1 MIDREPAPRRGR
13 IAVATWLAL
22 LLVAAGIAWR
32 AHYVADLSAFLPS
45 APTPEQA
52 VLLDQLK
59 SGATARLVLIG
70 IEGAPAGA
78 STEAAATARADASRK
93 LADVLRTSQR
103 FASVDNG
110 DTAAWADAGR
120 FVFAHR
126 YALLIAWAL
135 TIVLFGAIEPA
146 SFLQFANFTS
156 IFNSQAVQ
164 VVLTCALVITL
175 TASEYDLSAASV
187 LSLSAMIIAVLNAQ
201 MGLPV
206 GLAIVVALAV
216 GLLIGAI
223 NGILVVVIG
232 IESIIATLGM
242 GSLVSGI
249 TLWISHSNLI
259 SGISNTLVE
268 WVIVP
273 RFFVISFG
281 FVYAVLISAAL
292 WYFLTY
298 TPIGRQ
304 LLFVGRGR
312 RIARLYGLPVSK
324 LRFGALMAGSFTAA
338 IAGVL
343 YAGTSASA
351 DPNSGDSFM
360 LPAFAAAF
368 LGSTSIVPG
377 RFNAWGSF
385 AAVYFLVT
393 GIYGLSLL
401 GIQVFIQ
408 NLFYGGALI
417 IAVALSVLV
426 RRSETR
432 EPDIAKEGN

>member
-1 MIDREPAPRRGR
+1 MNVSGPTSPAPPKSDAADANPP
-13 IAVATWLAL
+13 AVARQSRL
-22 LLVAAGIAWR
+22 
-32 AHYVADLSAFLPS
+32 
-45 APTPEQA
+45 
-52 VLLDQLK
+52 
-59 SGATARLVLIG
+59 GA
-70 IEGAPAGA
+70 
-78 STEAAATARADASRK
+78 
-93 LADVLRTSQR
+93 
-103 FASVDNG
+103 
-110 DTAAWADAGR
+110 
-120 FVFAHR
+120 FAHR

-135 TIVLFGAIEPA
+135 IIALFGAIEPD
-146 SFLQFANFTS
+146 SFLQVENFTS
-156 IFNSQAVQ
+156 IFNSQAVL
-164 VVLTCALVITL
+164 VVLTCSLVVTL

-187 LSLSAMIIAVLNAQ
+187 LSLSAMLIAVLNAQ
-201 MGLPV
+201 MGVPV
-206 GLAIVVALAV
+206 GWAILISMAA
-216 GLLIGAI
+216 GLLVGTV

-259 SGISNTLVE
+259 SGISQTLVT

-273 RFFVISFG
+273 QIFGLSLG
-281 FVYAVLISAAL
+281 FVYAVLIAAGL

-298 TPIGRQ
+298 TPLGRQ

-312 RIARLYGLPVSK
+312 RIARLSGLPVAR
-324 LRFGALMAGSFTAA
+324 LRFGALMAGSFLAS
-338 IAGVL
+338 IAGIL

-393 GIYGLSLL
+393 GIYGLSLM

-426 RRSETR
+426 RKSEAR

>member
-1 MIDREPAPRRGR
+1 MNVSGPTSP
-13 IAVATWLAL
+13 VPN
-22 LLVAAGIAWR
+22 
-32 AHYVADLSAFLPS
+32 PS
-45 APTPEQA
+45 AA
-52 VLLDQLK
+52 D
-59 SGATARLVLIG
+59 ATA
-70 IEGAPAGA
+70 P
-78 STEAAATARADASRK
+78 AAARQSTLGA
-93 LADVLRTSQR
+93 
-103 FASVDNG
+103 
-110 DTAAWADAGR
+110 
-120 FVFAHR
+120 FAHR

-135 TIVLFGAIEPA
+135 IIVLFGVIEPD
-146 SFLQFANFTS
+146 SFLQVQNFTS
-156 IFNSQAVQ
+156 IFNSQVVQ
-164 VVLTCALVITL
+164 VVLTCSLVMTL

-187 LSLSAMIIAVLNAQ
+187 LSLSAMLVAVLNAQ
-201 MGLPV
+201 LGVPV
-206 GLAIVVALAV
+206 GWAILAALAA
-216 GLLIGAI
+216 GLLVGAI

-259 SGISNTLVE
+259 SGISNTLVT

-273 RFFVISFG
+273 QFFGISFG
-281 FVYAVLISAAL
+281 FVYAVLIAAGL

-298 TPIGRQ
+298 TPLGRQ

-312 RIARLYGLPVSK
+312 RVARLSGLPVAR
-324 LRFGALMAGSFTAA
+324 LRFGALMAGSFLAS

-393 GIYGLSLL
+393 GIYGLSLM

-426 RRSETR
+426 RKSEAR

>member
-1 MIDREPAPRRGR
+1 MNVSGPISRTPPE
-13 IAVATWLAL
+13 AVQSRWNGVARFCHRFAL
-22 LLVAAGIAWR
+22 L
-32 AHYVADLSAFLPS
+32 F
-45 APTPEQA
+45 
-52 VLLDQLK
+52 
-59 SGATARLVLIG
+59 
-70 IEGAPAGA
+70 
-78 STEAAATARADASRK
+78 
-93 LADVLRTSQR
+93 
-103 FASVDNG
+103 
-110 DTAAWADAGR
+110 AWAITI
-120 FVFAHR
+120 
-126 YALLIAWAL
+126 ALFS
-135 TIVLFGAIEPA
+135 VLEPD
-146 SFLQFANFTS
+146 SFLQFQNFTS
-156 IFNSQAVQ
+156 IFNSQAVL
-164 VVLTCALVITL
+164 VVLTCSLVVTL
-175 TASEYDLSAASV
+175 TSSEYDLSAASV
-187 LSLSAMIIAVLNAQ
+187 LSLSAMLVAVLNTQ
-201 MGLPV
+201 LNVPV
-206 GLAIVVALAV
+206 GWAIVVAVMAGTLV
-216 GLLIGAI
+216 GTI
-223 NGILVVVIG
+223 NGILVVVVG

-268 WVIVP
+268 LVIVP
-273 RFFVISFG
+273 RFFGISLG
-281 FVYAVLISAAL
+281 FVYAVLIVTVL

-298 TPIGRQ
+298 TPLGRQ

-312 RIARLYGLPVSK
+312 RVARLSGLPVGQ
-324 LRFGALMAGSFTAA
+324 LRFGALMAGSFLAS

-368 LGSTSIVPG
+368 LGSTAIVPG

-393 GIYGLSLL
+393 GIYGLSLM

-417 IAVALSVLV
+417 IAVALSIMV
-426 RRSETR
+426 RRSDAR

>member
-1 MIDREPAPRRGR
+1 MNVSGPTSRTPPE
-13 IAVATWLAL
+13 AVQSRWNGVARFCHRFAL
-22 LLVAAGIAWR
+22 L
-32 AHYVADLSAFLPS
+32 F
-45 APTPEQA
+45 
-52 VLLDQLK
+52 
-59 SGATARLVLIG
+59 
-70 IEGAPAGA
+70 
-78 STEAAATARADASRK
+78 
-93 LADVLRTSQR
+93 
-103 FASVDNG
+103 
-110 DTAAWADAGR
+110 AWAITI
-120 FVFAHR
+120 
-126 YALLIAWAL
+126 ALFS
-135 TIVLFGAIEPA
+135 VLEPD
-146 SFLQFANFTS
+146 SFLQLQNFTS
-156 IFNSQAVQ
+156 IFNSQAVL
-164 VVLTCALVITL
+164 VVLTCSLVVTL
-175 TASEYDLSAASV
+175 TSSEYALSAASF
-187 LSLSAMIIAVLNAQ
+187 LSLSAMLVAVLNTQ
-201 MGLPV
+201 LNVPV
-206 GLAIVVALAV
+206 GWAIVVAVLAGTLV
-216 GLLIGAI
+216 GAI
-223 NGILVVVIG
+223 NGILVVVVG

-268 WVIVP
+268 LVIVP
-273 RFFVISFG
+273 RFFGISLG
-281 FVYAVLISAAL
+281 FVYAVLIVTVL

-298 TPIGRQ
+298 TPLGRQ

-312 RIARLYGLPVSK
+312 RVARLSGLPVGQ
-324 LRFGALMAGSFTAA
+324 LRFGALMAGSFLAS

-368 LGSTSIVPG
+368 LGSTAIVPG

-393 GIYGLSLL
+393 GIYGLSLM

-417 IAVALSVLV
+417 IAVALSIMV
-426 RRSETR
+426 RRSDAR

>member
-1 MIDREPAPRRGR
+1 MRQS
-13 IAVATWLAL
+13 AVAQFCHRFAL
-22 LLVAAGIAWR
+22 LFAW
-32 AHYVADLSAFLPS
+32 
-45 APTPEQA
+45 
-52 VLLDQLK
+52 
-59 SGATARLVLIG
+59 
-70 IEGAPAGA
+70 
-78 STEAAATARADASRK
+78 AATIAI
-93 LADVLRTSQR
+93 
-103 FASVDNG
+103 FAAV
-110 DTAAWADAGR
+110 
-120 FVFAHR
+120 
-126 YALLIAWAL
+126 
-135 TIVLFGAIEPA
+135 EPD
-146 SFLQFANFTS
+146 SFLQIQNFTS
-156 IFNSQAVQ
+156 IFNSQAVL
-164 VVLTCALVITL
+164 VVLTCSLVITL
-175 TASEYDLSAASV
+175 TSSEYDLSAASV
-187 LSLSAMIIAVLNAQ
+187 LSLSAMLIAVLNAQ
-201 MGLPV
+201 LGI
-206 GLAIVVALAV
+206 GIGWAILASLA
-216 GLLIGAI
+216 A
-223 NGILVVVIG
+223 GILVGTINGVLVVVVG

-259 SGISNTLVE
+259 SGISNTLVSL
-268 WVIVP
+268 VIVP
-273 RFFVISFG
+273 QIFGRISLG
-281 FVYAVLISAAL
+281 FVYAVAIASAV

-298 TPIGRQ
+298 TPLGRQ

-312 RIARLYGLPVSK
+312 RVARLSGLAVGR
-324 LRFGALMAGSFTAA
+324 LRFGALVAGSFLAS

-393 GIYGLSLL
+393 GIYGLSLM

-417 IAVALSVLV
+417 IAVALSILV
-426 RRSETR
+426 RRTETR

>member
-1 MIDREPAPRRGR
+1 MNASAPTSKPMPPEAAPPHGVASVPRRG
-13 IAVATWLAL
+13 AL
-22 LLVAAGIAWR
+22 
-32 AHYVADLSAFLPS
+32 
-45 APTPEQA
+45 
-52 VLLDQLK
+52 
-59 SGATARLVLIG
+59 GA
-70 IEGAPAGA
+70 
-78 STEAAATARADASRK
+78 
-93 LADVLRTSQR
+93 
-103 FASVDNG
+103 
-110 DTAAWADAGR
+110 
-120 FVFAHR
+120 FAHR
-126 YALLIAWAL
+126 YALLIAWAIL
-135 TIVLFGAIEPA
+135 ILLFGVAEPK

-164 VVLTCALVITL
+164 VVLTCSLVTTL

-187 LSLSAMIIAVLNAQ
+187 LSLSAMLIAVLNAQ
-201 MGLPV
+201 LGVPV
-206 GLAIVVALAV
+206 GWAILAALAA
-216 GLLIGAI
+216 GLLVGAI
-223 NGILVVVIG
+223 NGFLVIVIG
-232 IESIIATLGM
+232 IESIIATLGV

-259 SGISNTLVE
+259 SGISNTLVT

-273 RFFVISFG
+273 QFLGLSIG
-281 FVYAVLISAAL
+281 FVDAVLITAAL

-298 TPIGRQ
+298 TPLGRQ

-312 RIARLYGLPVSK
+312 RVARLSGLPVAK
-324 LRFGALMAGSFTAA
+324 LRYGALIAGSLLAA

-351 DPNSGDSFM
+351 DPNSGDSFL

-393 GIYGLSLL
+393 GIYGLSLM

-417 IAVALSVLV
+417 IAVALSALV
-426 RRSETR
+426 RRVETR
-432 EPDIAKEGN
+432 EPDVAREAN

>member
-1 MIDREPAPRRGR
+1 MNASVQTSPAPPKPQQS
-13 IAVATWLAL
+13 AL
-22 LLVAAGIAWR
+22 G
-32 AHYVADLSAFLPS
+32 
-45 APTPEQA
+45 T
-52 VLLDQLK
+52 
-59 SGATARLVLIG
+59 
-70 IEGAPAGA
+70 
-78 STEAAATARADASRK
+78 
-93 LADVLRTSQR
+93 
-103 FASVDNG
+103 
-110 DTAAWADAGR
+110 
-120 FVFAHR
+120 FAHR

-135 TIVLFGAIEPA
+135 TILLFSIVEPG
-146 SFLQFANFTS
+146 SFLQAANFTS

-164 VVLTCALVITL
+164 VVLTCSLVMTL

-187 LSLSAMIIAVLNAQ
+187 LSLSAMLIAVLNAQ
-201 MGLPV
+201 LGVPI
-206 GLAIVVALAV
+206 GIAIVASLAA
-216 GLLIGAI
+216 GLLVGAI
-223 NGILVVVIG
+223 NGFLVVVIG

-259 SGISNTLVE
+259 SGISDTLVE
-268 WVIVP
+268 LVIVP
-273 RFFVISFG
+273 QFFGISFG
-281 FVYAVLISAAL
+281 FVYAVLITAAL

-312 RIARLYGLPVSK
+312 RIARLSGLPVAK
-324 LRFGALMAGSFTAA
+324 LRYGALMSGSLLAS

-385 AAVYFLVT
+385 CAVYFLVT
-393 GIYGLSLL
+393 GIYGLSLM

-417 IAVALSVLV
+417 VAVALSVLV
-426 RRSETR
+426 RRSETK

>member
-1 MIDREPAPRRGR
+1 MNVSGPTSPPPRETAAPAPARQSG
-13 IAVATWLAL
+13 LAQ
-22 LLVAAGIAWR
+22 
-32 AHYVADLSAFLPS
+32 FC
-45 APTPEQA
+45 
-52 VLLDQLK
+52 
-59 SGATARLVLIG
+59 
-70 IEGAPAGA
+70 
-78 STEAAATARADASRK
+78 
-93 LADVLRTSQR
+93 
-103 FASVDNG
+103 
-110 DTAAWADAGR
+110 
-120 FVFAHR
+120 HR
-126 YALLIAWAL
+126 YALLFAWAA
-135 TIVLFGAIEPA
+135 TIAIFAAVEPD
-146 SFLQFANFTS
+146 SFLQIQNFTS
-156 IFNSQAVQ
+156 IFNSQAVL
-164 VVLTCALVITL
+164 VVLTCSLVITL
-175 TASEYDLSAASV
+175 TSSEYDLSAASV
-187 LSLSAMIIAVLNAQ
+187 LSLSAMLIAVLNAQ
-201 MGLPV
+201 LHVAIGWAI
-206 GLAIVVALAV
+206 LASLAA
-216 GLLIGAI
+216 GLLVGTI
-223 NGILVVVIG
+223 NGVLVVVVG

-259 SGISNTLVE
+259 SGISNTLVSL
-268 WVIVP
+268 VIVP
-273 RFFVISFG
+273 QIFGRISLG
-281 FVYAVLISAAL
+281 FVYAVAIASGV

-298 TPIGRQ
+298 TPLGRQ

-312 RIARLYGLPVSK
+312 RVARLSGLAVGR
-324 LRFGALMAGSFTAA
+324 LRFGALVAGSFLAS

-393 GIYGLSLL
+393 GIYGLSLM

-417 IAVALSVLV
+417 IAVALSILV
-426 RRSETR
+426 RRTETR